1 MSGYYFNGV
10 NISDLIQ
17 SGTSAPPSN
26 VYAGFPT
33 STAPT
38 YKATGLDKPYNF
50 SFQYNG
56 SDVSNYATAYGIGFN
71 AGTSGA
77 IPISIPGAPGYSFK
91 HISGYCYGGGGGG
104 GGGGGKNGSYGGGD
118 GGTGGNGAFAAIV
131 DYPISGSTVNY
142 QSGSGGGG
150 GRGENSNKGYDG
162 SAGGNSF
169 INIGATTILFANGGG
184 GGGGGATANSGANS
198 KPGTAPSGGNGSSG
212 FAAGYTGTTA
222 NTSPATSYPN
232 NPSNGGGGGNASYN
246 SGVNSGGNGSPGYLY
261 VYLTYQP

>member
-1 MSGYYFNGV
+1 MSGYFFNGV

-17 SGTSAPPSN
+17 SGTTSAPPSN
-26 VYAGFPT
+26 VYTGFPT

-38 YKATGLDKPYNF
+38 YKTTGLDKPYNF
-50 SFQYNG
+50 SFLYNG

-77 IPISIPGAPGYSFK
+77 IPTSIPGAPGYSFK
-91 HISGYCYGGGGGG
+91 HISGYCWGGGGGG
-104 GGGGGKNGSYGGGD
+104 GGGGGKNSGSYGGGD

-142 QSGSGGGG
+142 QSGGAGNGGSGHG
-150 GRGENSNKGYDG
+150 SNKGDSG
-162 SAGGNSF
+162 NSGGDSF

-184 GGGGGATANSGANS
+184 GGGGGNTANVN
-198 KPGTAPSGGNGSSG
+198 SGGNGSGG
-212 FAAGYTGTTA
+212 FTAGYTGTTA

-232 NPSNGGGGGNASYN
+232 NPSNGGAGGNASFN
-246 SGVNSGGNGSPGYLY
+246 SGVNSGGDGSPGYLY
-261 VYLTYQP
+261 VYLTYQS